1 MKKILVTIFTVL
13 GMILLQLLY
22 INYRLEQRIN
32 KISAEQKLTGLELQK
47 VEEELFTSAVK
58 LADLKTRMMKQP
70 SEKPELLIA
79 SND

>member
-13 GMILLQLLY
+13 GMIFLQLLY
-22 INYRLEQRIN
+22 INYRLEQRLN
-32 KISAEQKLTGLELQK
+32 KISAEQKLTGVELQK

-58 LADLKTRMMKQP
+58 LADFKMQMKKQN
-70 SEKPELLIA
+70 SEKPELLLA